1 MVVVVVEGT
10 SISDAGT
17 SIPGGE
23 EAVFTCRTV
32 SPFGALHDNMKIAKI
47 TRLNNSQSAYPC
59 GSGSTPVASFDTTPL
74 IDPPPMW

>member
-17 SIPGGE
+17 STWGCG

-32 SPFGALHDNMKIAKI
+32 SPFGALHDSMRIAKI
-47 TRLNNSQSAYPC
+47 TRLNNSQSAH
-59 GSGSTPVASFDTTPL
+59 PVVVVVHQSPL
-74 IDPPPMW
+74 SIPLHH